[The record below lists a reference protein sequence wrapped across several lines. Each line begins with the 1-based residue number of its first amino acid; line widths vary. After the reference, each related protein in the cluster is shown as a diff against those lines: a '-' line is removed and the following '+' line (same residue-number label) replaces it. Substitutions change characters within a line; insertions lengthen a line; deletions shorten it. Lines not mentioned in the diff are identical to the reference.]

1 MYKVG
6 RTTGY
11 GFEIKDEEFANLSE
25 SGMSFIEHSLERLT
39 YYHPKDIAEMCKR
52 HNVILWSLHLPFRPT
67 EIRDPSGLRPSYRK
81 MSLEAYCEEIRRG
94 ADAGVDKFT
103 FHPGTPFANEAE
115 RPERLLLAQ
124 EFAND
129 LAEFAHTQGAI
140 VCVEDMP
147 HCIGNSVDEI
157 AAILSVNDKLR
168 VCFDV
173 NHLLNNTHD
182 EFIERFAERIA
193 TVHFS
198 DYDFVEEKHWFPG
211 EGEIDWVALM
221 KKLYGAGYNGPWIY
235 ECGQRGR
242 DYRTAY
248 NFAAQIL
255 KDAGIP
261 ENL

>member
-11 GFEIKDEEFANLSE
+11 GFKINDEELAQLRA
-25 SGMSFIEHSLERLT
+25 SGMRYVEHSLEGLI
-39 YYHPKDIAEMCKR
+39 YHHPKDVAEMCKR
-52 HNVILWSLHLPFRPT
+52 HDVTMWSCHLPFRPVDS
-67 EIRDPSGLRPSYRK
+67 RDPSGLNPSFRR
-81 MSLEAYCEEIRRG
+81 MSFEAYCEEIRRG
-94 ADAGVDKFT
+94 AAVGVDKFT
-103 FHPGTPFANEAE
+103 FHPGTPFKNEEE
-115 RPERLLLAQ
+115 RPERLLISM
-124 EFAND
+124 EFTNN
-129 LAEFAHTQGAI
+129 LAEFAHTQGAV

-147 HCIGNSVDEI
+147 HCIGSSADEI

-182 EFIERFAERIA
+182 EFIERFADKIA

-211 EGEIDWVALM
+211 DGKIDWVALM

-242 DYRTAY
+242 SYNMAY
-248 NFAAQIL
+248 DFAAQTLRRAEI
-255 KDAGIP
+255 K